1 LFNKC
6 CFWTVN
12 KKNVKQKLFF
22 KQTCLTFV
30 VQYSVKKFSISDIEG
45 LIGIKAHTIR
55 AWEIRY
61 NLVPPKRTLTN
72 IRYYDEEDLKSL
84 LNIVALN
91 ENGYKISKI
100 AKMSK
105 KQISDLVTQL
115 KADWNNDSVQMLS
128 LSNATIDYDEEVFSN
143 TLAGCIDEMG
153 LIKTMDLVLF
163 PFMKKVGMLWQTGA
177 IDPSHEHFASNLI
190 RDRIIVE
197 IDKVEKPHREEP
209 KRFLLFLPEAEM
221 HEAGLLFARYL
232 LKSCGQET
240 LYLGSEIPYSDLKK
254 IVAAYKPDYS
264 FIVLTSLNLGKDINK
279 VVGKVMDNLNV
290 PLLVAG
296 SLISEFDI
304 LVKDQLTPLKNVC
317 DMVEFLEDL

>member
-1 LFNKC
+1 M
-6 CFWTVN
+6 
-12 KKNVKQKLFF
+12 FF
-22 KQTCLTFV
+22 KQSCLTFV
-30 VQYSVKKFSISDIEG
+30 IQYNVKKFSISDIEG

-84 LNIVALN
+84 LNIVTLN

-100 AKMSK
+100 AKMNK

-128 LSNATIDYDEEVFSN
+128 LSNATIDYDEETFSN
-143 TLAGCIDEMG
+143 TLAGCIEEMG
-153 LIKTMDLVLF
+153 LIKTMDHVLF
-163 PFMKKVGMLWQTGA
+163 PFMKKVGMLWQIGA

-197 IDKVEKPHREEP
+197 IDKVNKPDKTNP
-209 KRFLLFLPEAEM
+209 MRFLLFLPEAEV
-221 HEAGLLFARYL
+221 HEAGLLFARFL
-232 LKSCGQET
+232 LKSCGHDT
-240 LYLGSEIPYSDLKK
+240 LYLGSDIPYADLKK
-254 IVAAYKPDYS
+254 IVDAYKPDYS

-279 VVGKVMDNLNV
+279 IVGKVMDNLNV

>member
-1 LFNKC
+1 
-6 CFWTVN
+6 
-12 KKNVKQKLFF
+12 LFF
-22 KQTCLTFV
+22 KQSCLTFV
-30 VQYSVKKFSISDIEG
+30 IQYNVKKFSISDIEG
-45 LIGIKAHTIR
+45 LIGIKAQTIR

-84 LNIVALN
+84 LNIVTLN

-100 AKMSK
+100 AKMNK

-128 LSNATIDYDEEVFSN
+128 LSNATIDYDEETFSN
-143 TLAGCIDEMG
+143 TLAGCIEEMG
-153 LIKTMDLVLF
+153 LIKTMDHVLF
-163 PFMKKVGMLWQTGA
+163 PFMKKVGMLWQIGA

-197 IDKVEKPHREEP
+197 IDKVNKPDKTNP
-209 KRFLLFLPEAEM
+209 MRFLLFLPEAEV
-221 HEAGLLFARYL
+221 HEAGLLFARFL
-232 LKSCGQET
+232 LKSCGHDT
-240 LYLGSEIPYSDLKK
+240 LYLGSDIPYADLKK
-254 IVAAYKPDYS
+254 IVDAYRPDYS

-279 VVGKVMDNLNV
+279 IVGKVMDNLNV

-296 SLISEFDI
+296 GLIFEFDI

>member
-1 LFNKC
+1 M
-6 CFWTVN
+6 
-12 KKNVKQKLFF
+12 
-22 KQTCLTFV
+22 
-30 VQYSVKKFSISDIEG
+30 KKFSISDIEG

-72 IRYYDEEDLKSL
+72 IRYYDEDDLKAL
-84 LNIVALN
+84 LNIVTLN

-100 AKMSK
+100 AKMSR
-105 KQISDLVTQL
+105 KQISDLVIQL
-115 KADWNNDSVQMLS
+115 KADWNNDSVQILS
-128 LSNATIDYDEEVFSN
+128 LSNATVDYDEVAFSEI
-143 TLAGCIDEMG
+143 LAGCITEMG

-197 IDKVEKPHREEP
+197 IDKVEKPHKDRP

-221 HEAGLLFARYL
+221 HEVGLLFARFL
-232 LKSCGQET
+232 LKNCGQDT
-240 LYLGSEIPYSDLKK
+240 LYLGSGIPYADLKK
-254 IVAAYKPDYS
+254 IVASYQPDYS

-279 VVGKVMDNLNV
+279 IVGKVMDNLNV

-317 DMVEFLEDL
+317 DMVDFLEDL